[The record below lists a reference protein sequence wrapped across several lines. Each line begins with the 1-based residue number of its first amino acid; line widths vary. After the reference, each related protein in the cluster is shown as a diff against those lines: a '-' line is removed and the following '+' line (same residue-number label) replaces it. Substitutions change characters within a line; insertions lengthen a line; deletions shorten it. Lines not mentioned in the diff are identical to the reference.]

1 MRNEKKRGQVCTF
14 ARRERKAG
22 MKKKKKQSSAKSH
35 PSTTTTRCTIRK
47 RARQRFWWYGGTT
60 YLAIRIHCTRH
71 HKVVNASHTPTVL
84 WLINHSKKSKT
95 PLMILAFTK
104 KKKPT
109 WKDEIAPGPFRYFFH
124 DVWVE
129 RSFHNPAKNIKA

>member
-1 MRNEKKRGQVCTF
+1 MKRKEDKCALLLGEREKQ
-14 ARRERKAG
+14 EW
-22 MKKKKKQSSAKSH
+22 KKKEKSSAKSH

-71 HKVVNASHTPTVL
+71 NKVVNASHTPTVL

-95 PLMILAFTK
+95 PLMISAFTK
-104 KKKPT
+104 KKKPA